1 MAYDGTLKFDTKI
14 ITDGFQSGI
23 NSISSIASTG
33 IKATT
38 AILSGAAAAVGAI
51 GTAAVKVG
59 SSFEAG
65 MSQVQAVSGA
75 SGDDLEQLKNKA
87 MEMGAA
93 TKFSATE
100 SAEAM
105 NYMAMA
111 GWKTTDMLNGIEGIM
126 NLAAASGENL
136 ATTSDIVTDAMTA
149 FGLTASGTTT
159 VIKDGFSKEVAN
171 ATHFADVLAAASSN
185 ANTNVSMLGESFK
198 YVAPVAGSL
207 GYSAEDTAIALGLM
221 ANAGIKASQGGTA
234 LRTTL
239 TNLAKPTDAI
249 ESSMARLGISLQDD
263 SGEMKGLLELMSDL
277 RESFGH
283 CKISTEELG
292 DQAYSLWQQFEAGII
307 TEKKYN
313 EGLDELFVRAYGA
326 EGALKASGQAPA
338 RTAVHPCNLYVC
350 GCSPGAAPSSLPI

>member
-1 MAYDGTLKFDTKI
+1 MAYDGTLKFDTKL

-33 IKATT
+33 IKATA
-38 AILSGAAAAVGAI
+38 AILSGAATAVGAL
-51 GTAAVKVG
+51 GTAAIRVG

-75 SGDDLEQLKNKA
+75 SGKDLELLKEKA
-87 MEMGAA
+87 KERGAA

-105 NYMAMA
+105 NYIAMA

-149 FGLTASGTTT
+149 FGLAASGTTT

-234 LRTTL
+234 LRTML

-249 ESSMARLGISLQDD
+249 EGSMERLGISLQND
-263 SGEMKGLLELMSDL
+263 SGEMIRHTASGSSLKRGLLPRRNIM
-277 RESFGH
+277 
-283 CKISTEELG
+283 
-292 DQAYSLWQQFEAGII
+292 
-307 TEKKYN
+307 
-313 EGLDELFVRAYGA
+313 
-326 EGALKASGQAPA
+326 KAWMN
-338 RTAVHPCNLYVC
+338 CL
-350 GCSPGAAPSSLPI
+350 